1 MPFDLDTYLNSLP
14 DDTSVIDV
22 SNKGLKNLPD
32 LSRFKNLIK
41 LDCSV
46 NQLISLP
53 PLNEKLE
60 ILCCYNNRLT
70 SIPPLNKNLKKLD
83 CSSNLYLTSLP
94 PLNENLEHLSCRHN
108 RLTSLPQLNENLEH
122 LDCVDNKLTSL
133 PQLNKFLRYIGFK
146 YNPIYNI
153 LSDLLYNFNN
163 PYTNQILQIKK
174 LNKFR
179 SLYYQLK
186 FKKHF
191 IKWLWKSREKQI
203 MEKYHPKYL
212 LENLQENTDLDE
224 FLNNW

>member
-1 MPFDLDTYLNSLP
+1 MPFDLDTFLNSLP
-14 DDTSVIDV
+14 DDTTKIDV
-22 SNKGLKNLPD
+22 SGKCLTELPD

-41 LDCSV
+41 LYCS
-46 NQLISLP
+46 
-53 PLNEKLE
+53 
-60 ILCCYNNRLT
+60 NNILT
-70 SIPPLNKNLKKLD
+70 SLPPLNKNLKILN
-83 CSSNLYLTSLP
+83 CSFNFLTSLP
-94 PLNENLEHLSCRHN
+94 PLNENLEILYCYNN
-108 RLTSLPQLNENLEH
+108 RLTSIPQLNENL
-122 LDCVDNKLTSL
+122 K
-133 PQLNKFLRYIGFK
+133 QLYCFYNISFK

-203 MEKYHPKYL
+203 EEKYHPKYL
-212 LENLQENTDLDE
+212 LENLDENTDLDE

>member
-1 MPFDLDTYLNSLP
+1 MQFDINTYLNSLP
-14 DDTSVIDV
+14 DDTTVINV

-41 LDCSV
+41 LYCSN
-46 NQLISLP
+46 NQLTSL
-53 PLNEKLE
+53 
-60 ILCCYNNRLT
+60 
-70 SIPPLNKNLKKLD
+70 PPLNKNLKI
-83 CSSNLYLTSLP
+83 LYCDINFLTSLP
-94 PLNENLEHLSCRHN
+94 PLNENLEILYCYNN
-108 RLTSLPQLNENLEH
+108 RLTSIPQLNENL
-122 LDCVDNKLTSL
+122 K
-133 PQLNKFLRYIGFK
+133 QLYCFYNISFK

-203 MEKYHPKYL
+203 EEKYHPKYL
-212 LENLQENTDLDE
+212 LENLDENTDLDE